1 VVTNKNSQNFMR
13 LEEDTSQRIVNPNP
27 TVINNAASLPDF
39 VHNGG
44 QETNGG
50 QGRTIVVNQPS
61 QKLSS
66 GLKTSSVTSTLGKK
80 PTATVSGNKKK

>member
-1 VVTNKNSQNFMR
+1 MR
-13 LEEDTSQRIVNPNP
+13 LEEDTSQSIVNPNP

-61 QKLSS
+61 QKQSS
-66 GLKTSSVTSTLGKK
+66 GLKTSSVTSTFGKK